1 MSALLRTSFTNSPGC
16 CRLCTVVD
24 ITARKRVGSVLLFYC
39 SVSIGRFITMA
50 CSFFMVS
57 R

>member
-1 MSALLRTSFTNSPGC
+1 MDRLGPGFRLVSGDLLGGAERE
-16 CRLCTVVD
+16 
-24 ITARKRVGSVLLFYC
+24 VGEVPLSYC